1 MGKAYIERG
10 GTMTLPTIDYPP
22 GAHGNFL
29 IKCLNVAS
37 GLVEDREFYGKDR
50 VGAHA
55 TDFPEIIVQNAT
67 KVTDQIHK
75 EKRAWLFITLDKEDL
90 YKYQWHYLYASN
102 DFGFN
107 VLKYLPDQ
115 AHQFYSNDL
124 LIAESVREQFKHFD
138 IHNIDSCREMYKLSF
153 GQHSGHLTRMDHV
166 LQEYSHDF
174 RLPFKTFYNKKDF
187 LNCIPKLLH
196 HLGYTQ
202 KQYIEH
208 QFDNFIKK
216 KQSIIDSEQRV
227 LRAYACFK
235 DKTPMDISDFALYEQ
250 AYLDYLIEKYLGNT
264 RLIVYNSGYPK
275 NTIDIE
281 HRLETEYV

>member
-1 MGKAYIERG
+1 
-10 GTMTLPTIDYPP
+10 MTIPAIDYPP

-37 GLVEDREFYGKDR
+37 GLVEDQEFYGKDR

-55 TDFPEIIVQNAT
+55 TDFPEIIVQNAS

-75 EKRAWLFITLDKEDL
+75 EKRSWLFITLDQEDL
-90 YKYQWHYLYASN
+90 YKFQWHYLYASN

-115 AHQFYSNDL
+115 AHKFYSNDL
-124 LIAESVREQFKHFD
+124 LVAESVREQFKTFD

-153 GQHSGHLTRMDHV
+153 GQHSGHLTTMNYV

-187 LNCIPKLLH
+187 LNCIPKLLN

-202 KQYIEH
+202 KQDIEH

-227 LRAYACFK
+227 LRAFACYK
-235 DKTPMDISDFALYEQ
+235 DKTPMDISNFVLYEQ
-250 AYLDYLIEKYLGNT
+250 AYLDYLIEKYLCNT

-281 HRLETEYV
+281 HRLEAEYV

>member
-1 MGKAYIERG
+1 
-10 GTMTLPTIDYPP
+10 MTIPAIDYPP

-29 IKCLNVAS
+29 VKCLNVAS
-37 GLVEDREFYGKDR
+37 GSVEDREFYGKDKI
-50 VGAHA
+50 GAHA

-115 AHQFYSNDL
+115 AHQFYSNDFL
-124 LIAESVREQFKHFD
+124 VAESVREQFKHFD

-202 KQYIEH
+202 KQDIEH

-227 LRAYACFK
+227 LRAFACYK

>member
-1 MGKAYIERG
+1 
-10 GTMTLPTIDYPP
+10 MTIPTIDYPP

-55 TDFPEIIVQNAT
+55 IDFPEIIVQNAR
-67 KVTDQIHK
+67 KVIDQIHK
-75 EKRAWLFITLDKEDL
+75 EKRSWLFITLDQEDL
-90 YKYQWHYLYASN
+90 YKFQWHYLYASN

-115 AHQFYSNDL
+115 AHQYYSNDL
-124 LIAESVREQFKHFD
+124 LVAESVREQFKHFD

-153 GQHSGHLTRMDHV
+153 GQHNGHLARMDHI
-166 LQEYSHDF
+166 LQEYSHDI

-187 LNCIPKLLH
+187 LNCIPNLLH

-202 KQYIEH
+202 KQDIEH
-208 QFDNFIKK
+208 QYDNFIKK

-227 LRAYACFK
+227 LRAFACYK
-235 DKTPMDISDFALYEQ
+235 DKTPMDISDFVLYEQ

-264 RLIVYNSGYPK
+264 RLVVYNSGYPK

-281 HRLETEYV
+281 HRLEEQYV

>member
-115 AHQFYSNDL
+115 AHQFYSNDFL
-124 LIAESVREQFKHFD
+124 VAESVREQFKHFD

-202 KQYIEH
+202 KQDIEH

-227 LRAYACFK
+227 LRAFACYK

>member
-1 MGKAYIERG
+1 
-10 GTMTLPTIDYPP
+10 MTLPTIDYPP

-202 KQYIEH
+202 KQDIEH

-216 KQSIIDSEQRV
+216 KQSIIHSEQRV
-227 LRAYACFK
+227 LRAFACYK

>member
-1 MGKAYIERG
+1 
-10 GTMTLPTIDYPP
+10 MTLPTIDYPP

-202 KQYIEH
+202 KQDIEH

-227 LRAYACFK
+227 LRAFACYK

>member
-202 KQYIEH
+202 KQDIEH

>member
-202 KQYIEH
+202 KQDIEH

-216 KQSIIDSEQRV
+216 KQSIIHSEQRV
-227 LRAYACFK
+227 LRAFACYK